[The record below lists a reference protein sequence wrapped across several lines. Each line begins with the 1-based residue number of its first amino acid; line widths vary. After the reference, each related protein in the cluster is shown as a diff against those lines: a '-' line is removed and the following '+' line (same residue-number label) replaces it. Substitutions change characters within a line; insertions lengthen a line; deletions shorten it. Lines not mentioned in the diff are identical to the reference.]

1 MKNREQDNLYFLRS
15 MMEDESDAG
24 SILSFGYYLSSKQNH
39 LYNFSFYIDESKNYK
54 EFVEVFRKRY
64 ELCNNTLALAK
75 KKYSNLWSD
84 KDPYGIENESVKIE
98 IICDGL
104 FSYSYPMNSIGDDSV
119 IMDKELANSFSAKMI
134 NRGFVNIK
142 VIIKTENTDYVDI
155 HKKENVSDHPER
167 DILRIIIKMIKTA
180 CCVYIKKK
188 LYEPKKK

>member
-15 MMEDESDAG
+15 MMEVESDTG
-24 SILSFGYYLSSKQNH
+24 SILLFGFYLSSKQNH

-54 EFVEVFRKRY
+54 KFVEIFYKRHK
-64 ELCNNTLALAK
+64 LCNNTLALAK

-84 KDPYGIENESVKIE
+84 KDLYGIENMSVKIE
-98 IICDGL
+98 IIFDDL
-104 FSYSYPMNSIGDDSV
+104 FSYSYPMKSIGIDSV

-142 VIIKTENTDYVDI
+142 VIIRTENADCGDI
-155 HKKENVSDHPER
+155 YKMVSISDHPER

-180 CCVYIKKK
+180 CCVYIKNKSYELKK
-188 LYEPKKK
+188 